1 MKTLVRLSLLGALTV
16 GSFGATAMLPTEANA
31 CGGTF
36 CDGGAPVPMP
46 VDQSGENILFVRD
59 GDYIEAHI
67 QIQYMGEAEKFG
79 WVVPLLKAPEEI
91 APGSDPLFQNMLAG
105 TVPTYGFSRQNDV
118 CTAPEDADNGFG
130 TGAAGDSGGEDGAG
144 DDDDDG
150 GPTILAMEEV
160 GAFEVTVLTA
170 ETADVVVEW
179 LIENDYE
186 TDDEAVPILEE
197 YLAEGHVFA
206 AVKLTAGAEVDEIHP
221 IMFRFP
227 SNEPCVPLRLTR
239 IAAVEDMEVRT
250 FFLGDMRVAPRT
262 YRHVEVNP
270 LLIDWPNQAANYKEV
285 ISIAVDEESADGRA
299 FVTEYA
305 GSSEVVPQNGI
316 AGQLWNADVFRGLDP
331 TGVIAKLT
339 EQGLWQC
346 GEDFNTFEFVCQATH
361 PLVQPLL
368 DEFLP
373 VPDGVEPFDFYENP
387 AEYAE
392 LIDADAWG
400 DGSGFA
406 DGLQERVVGPGEHAV
421 DLLRR
426 FGYLTRM
433 YTTISPAE
441 MTEDPMF
448 HENPNLGDVDMLRM
462 ATQRILCN
470 GDSIWTLPDGREVYV
485 RAGDPWPD
493 FDAALPDDGSTMP
506 ASEFIDEVPT
516 SDGAPMRLVDNA
528 ELIDTKLRA
537 YNEGQGWNG
546 ASVPEGAEPQPELSG
561 GCGCTAAGGGAGAVW
576 MLGFSVLAFVGRPRR
591 RRD

>member
-1 MKTLVRLSLLGALTV
+1 MKMFVRLSLLGALAV
-16 GSFGATAMLPTEANA
+16 GSFGATAMIPNEASA

-36 CDGGAPVPMP
+36 CDGGAPLPMP

-59 GDYIEAHI
+59 GDFMEAHI
-67 QIQYMGEAEKFG
+67 QIQYMGDAEKFG
-79 WVVPLLKAPEEI
+79 WVVPLLKAPTEI
-91 APGSDPLFQNMLAG
+91 APGSDPLFANMLAG
-105 TVPTYGFSRQNDV
+105 SVPTYGFSRQNDV
-118 CTAPEDADNGFG
+118 CTAPEDASNDGFG
-130 TGAAGDSGGEDGAG
+130 TGAAGGDDGGG

-150 GPTILAMEEV
+150 EGPKILAMEEV

-170 ETADVVVEW
+170 ESAQVVVDW
-179 LIENDYE
+179 LVENDYQ
-186 TDDEAVPILEE
+186 TDDEAIPILEQ

-206 AVKLTAGAEVDEIHP
+206 AVKLTAGAEVNEIHP
-221 IMFRFP
+221 IMFRFQ
-227 SNEPCVPLRLTR
+227 SDEPCVPLRLTR

-250 FFLGDMRVAPRT
+250 FFLGDTRVAPRT

-270 LLIDWPNQAANYKEV
+270 LLIDWPNQAGNYKEV

-305 GSSEVVPQNGI
+305 GTSDVVPVGGI
-316 AGQLWNADVFRGLDP
+316 SSDSWDADRFRDLDA
-331 TGVIAKLT
+331 TNVIAQLT

-346 GEDFNTFEFVCQATH
+346 GEDFDTFEFVCQATH

-373 VPDGVEPFDFYENP
+373 VPEGVEPVDFYENP
-387 AEYAE
+387 ANYAE
-392 LIDADAWG
+392 VIDADAWG

-406 DGLQERVVGPGEHAV
+406 DGLAERVIGPGEHAA

-448 HENPNLGDVDMLRM
+448 HENPNLGDVESQRM

-493 FDAALPDDGSTMP
+493 FDAALPDDGTTMP

-516 SDGAPMRLVDNA
+516 TDGAPMRLVDNQ

-546 ASVPEGAEPQPELSG
+546 ASVPEGAEPQPDLSG
-561 GCGCTAAGGGAGAVW
+561 GCGCTSGGGAGAVW
-576 MLGFSVLAFVGRPRR
+576 MLGFGVLAFVGRR

>member
-1 MKTLVRLSLLGALTV
+1 MKTFVRLSLLGALAV
-16 GSFGATAMLPTEANA
+16 GSFGATALLPTDAEA

-36 CDGGAPVPMP
+36 CDGGAPNPMP

-59 GDYIEAHI
+59 GDFVEAHI
-67 QIQYMGEAEKFG
+67 QIQYMGSAEKFG

-91 APGSDPLFQNMLAG
+91 APGSEPLFQNMLAG

-118 CTAPEDADNGFG
+118 CTVPDDASNDGFG
-130 TGAAGDSGGEDGAG
+130 TGAAGGDDGGGEGG
-144 DDDDDG
+144 DPE
-150 GPTILAMEEV
+150 GPTILSMQEV

-170 ETADVVVEW
+170 ESAQDVVDW
-179 LIENDYE
+179 LMENDYQ
-186 TDDEAVPILEE
+186 TDEEAVPILEE

-206 AVKLTAGAEVDEIHP
+206 AVKLTAGADVDEIHP
-221 IMFRFP
+221 IMFRFQ

-250 FFLGDMRVAPRT
+250 FFLSDTRVAPRT

-270 LLIDWPNQAANYKEV
+270 LLIDWPNQATNYKEV

-316 AGQLWNADVFRGLDP
+316 SGPGWSAAAFEGLAP
-331 TGVIAKLT
+331 TSVIAKLT

-346 GEDFNTFEFVCQATH
+346 GEDFNTFEYVCQATH

-373 VPDGVEPFDFYENP
+373 VPAGVDPLDFYENP
-387 AEYAE
+387 ANYADQ
-392 LIDADAWG
+392 IDADAWG

-406 DGLQERVVGPGEHAV
+406 AGLLERVIAPGEHAE

-448 HENPNLGDVDMLRM
+448 HENPNLGDVEALRM

-493 FDAALPDDGSTMP
+493 FDAALPDDGTTMP

-516 SDGAPMRLVDNA
+516 SDGAPMRLVDNQ

-546 ASVPEGAEPQPELSG
+546 ASVPEGGEPTPELAG
-561 GCGCTAAGGGAGAVW
+561 GCGCTSGGGAGAVW
-576 MLGFSVLAFVGRPRR
+576 MLGFGVLAFVGRR